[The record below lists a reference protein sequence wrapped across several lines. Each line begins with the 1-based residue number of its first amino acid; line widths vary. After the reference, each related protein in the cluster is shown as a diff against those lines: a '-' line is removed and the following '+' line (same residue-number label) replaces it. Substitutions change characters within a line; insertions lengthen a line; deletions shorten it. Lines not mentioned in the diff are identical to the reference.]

1 MTEIIAVKLPP
12 LTGTERV
19 QRTRD
24 RKRKGII
31 FLGIEL
37 RPTERD
43 ALIRIGLLS
52 KADRSNKIA
61 VRDAVYAYFEKYLDV
76 ETPRAPT

>member
-1 MTEIIAVKLPP
+1 MTDIVTVKLPP
-12 LTGTERV
+12 LTGSERAR
-19 QRTRD
+19 RTRD

-31 FLGIEL
+31 FLGIEI

-43 ALIRIGLLS
+43 ALIRLGLLN
-52 KADRSNKIA
+52 KADRNSKTKL
-61 VRDAVYAYFEKYLDV
+61 RDALYSFFEMYLDV